1 MQSKRTR
8 KELIMSTEKN
18 TEFKDRFDT
27 FMKNAK
33 KATKKAANKT
43 MELADIASLNLK
55 LQGLNVKLSE
65 KFETLGKLSYKKLSG
80 VCEISDETIPAGD
93 ADTTVDEIAE
103 TVEAIDKLYDE
114 ISRLK
119 VEIKVRK
126 EMQKANKDK

>member
-1 MQSKRTR
+1 
-8 KELIMSTEKN
+8 MSTSNN
-18 TEFKDRFDT
+18 TEFKERFDA
-27 FMKNAK
+27 FMKTAK

-55 LQGLNVKLSE
+55 LQSLNVKLSE
-65 KFETLGKLSYKKLSG
+65 KFEHLGTLSYKKLSG
-80 VCEISDETIPAGD
+80 VGEISDEAEPT

-119 VEIKVRK
+119 AEIKARK
-126 EMQKANKDK
+126 EIQKANKG

>member
-18 TEFKDRFDT
+18 TEFKERFDA
-27 FMKNAK
+27 FMKTAK

-43 MELADIASLNLK
+43 MELADIASLNLR
-55 LQGLNVKLSE
+55 LQSLNVKLSE
-65 KFETLGKLSYKKLSG
+65 KFEYLGKLSYKKLSG
-80 VCEISDETIPAGD
+80 IGEISDENEP

-103 TVEAIDKLYDE
+103 TVEAIDRLYDE

-119 VEIKVRK
+119 ADIKVRK
-126 EMQKANKDK
+126 ETQKANKD

>member
-1 MQSKRTR
+1 
-8 KELIMSTEKN
+8 MSTEKN

-65 KFETLGKLSYKKLSG
+65 KFETLGKLSYKKL
-80 VCEISDETIPAGD
+80 CNMI
-93 ADTTVDEIAE
+93 VDEFDNLP
-103 TVEAIDKLYDE
+103 IDENLKKPRVGVVGEILVKYMLEKLFLTKKKKQ
-114 ISRLK
+114 LK
-119 VEIKVRK
+119 Y
-126 EMQKANKDK
+126 

>member
-1 MQSKRTR
+1 MYVSYR
-8 KELIMSTEKN
+8 KGDDNMSNERN
-18 TEFKDRFDT
+18 TEFREKFDA

-43 MELADIASLNLK
+43 MEFADIASLNIK

-65 KFETLGKLSYKKLSG
+65 KFEHLGKLSYKKLSG
-80 VCEISDETIPAGD
+80 VGEISEDSVSVED
-93 ADTTVDEIAE
+93 ATVDEIAE

-119 VEIKVRK
+119 AEIKARK
-126 EMQKANKDK
+126 EMQKKASN